1 MLLYTY
7 VQQQRDS
14 TMSKWFYHG
23 TTLEG
28 YHAIQKAGFIMPRS
42 GKTYTNQIFL
52 CDNDAYARRVT
63 FIKHAQEQGEVIV
76 VYKIHKNNL
85 RRKLLKD
92 GSKHISNMLSFGDKT
107 WCYSAPIDISSDTVL
122 VGAAP
127 YFINLPHGVSI
138 VRDGSSTGLSLSQAA
153 AKEYL
158 GI

>member
-1 MLLYTY
+1 
-7 VQQQRDS
+7 
-14 TMSKWFYHG
+14 MSKYYYHG
-23 TTLEG
+23 TTLAG
-28 YHAIQKAGFIMPRS
+28 YHAIQKTGFIMPRT

-63 FIKHAQEQGEVIV
+63 FIKHAQEQGDVIV

-92 GSKHISNMLSFGDKT
+92 GSKHISNMLSFGDPT
-107 WCYSAPIDISSDTVL
+107 WCYPEPIDVSSDTIL

-127 YFINLPHGVSI
+127 YYLNLPEGVSI
-138 VRDGSSTGLSLSQAA
+138 VRDGTSTGLSFSQSA

-158 GI
+158 GEAA